1 MRIRIKNISRLLDIA
16 QASCSRRRAEGA
28 RGSAYML
35 ALERESRD
43 AETEITVWG
52 KYEHRLVKTPEGW
65 RSDTWYDS
73 DVTVIPSP
81 FAPLD

>member
-1 MRIRIKNISRLLDIA
+1 
-16 QASCSRRRAEGA
+16 
-28 RGSAYML
+28 ML

-52 KYEHRLVKTPEGW
+52 KYEDRLVKTPEGWRSKEHIW